1 MMCSYNGMKALY
13 RFDPWPLRTH
23 VATERLRTASRR
35 SDLRIVGPSST
46 PADFLFAS
54 FIAGYGPYSIALK
67 LIAWAAIAPGFGFCL
82 LESTVFQT
90 VYVKEVISLRD
101 KPKPGE
107 EGIGWFALIRSPTGE
122 SQRCLRSGLFR
133 LVRGWC
139 PETVP
144 RKRA

>member
-1 MMCSYNGMKALY
+1 MVRKCDTDLIRGHCGFMWHLSVFGPRADAAIFQSSVPLPHLRASCSHLY
-13 RFDPWPLRTH
+13 SRPRPLFHCIRT
-23 VATERLRTASRR
+23 LCLSCDSRR
-35 SDLRIVGPSST
+35 LWVLLTRIHGTSSR
-46 PADFLFAS
+46 LFN
-54 FIAGYGPYSIALK
+54 LM
-67 LIAWAAIAPGFGFCL
+67 
-82 LESTVFQT
+82 
-90 VYVKEVISLRD
+90 EVIFLRD

-122 SQRCLRSGLFR
+122 SQRCLRSGTFR